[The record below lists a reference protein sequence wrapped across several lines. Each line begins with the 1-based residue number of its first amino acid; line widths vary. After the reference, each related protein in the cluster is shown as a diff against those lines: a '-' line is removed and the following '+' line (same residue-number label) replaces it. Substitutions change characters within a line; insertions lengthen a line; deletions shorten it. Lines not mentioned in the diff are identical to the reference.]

1 MTLVIVTMFVWI
13 KKSFSDNN
21 GEIDIEEMAN
31 IIDTLDCI
39 EGVHAGTLRYDENGH
54 PIDTP
59 SAKTRAEDLFSA
71 IDKNNDGGLTLDEFL
86 FASSRMT
93 EVMKKQDALEQKKKL
108 WENIRQKV
116 EIAAVPRG
124 KINQINEWRVFCELD
139 GCGGT
144 LNPYFNDGSL
154 ACTALLTN

>member
-1 MTLVIVTMFVWI
+1 MTLVIVTMFGWI

-108 WENIRQKV
+108 SCLLLMSPVIQKH
-116 EIAAVPRG
+116 
-124 KINQINEWRVFCELD
+124 
-139 GCGGT
+139 
-144 LNPYFNDGSL
+144 NDFTTVRLSNYL
-154 ACTALLTN
+154 KMIDSSS